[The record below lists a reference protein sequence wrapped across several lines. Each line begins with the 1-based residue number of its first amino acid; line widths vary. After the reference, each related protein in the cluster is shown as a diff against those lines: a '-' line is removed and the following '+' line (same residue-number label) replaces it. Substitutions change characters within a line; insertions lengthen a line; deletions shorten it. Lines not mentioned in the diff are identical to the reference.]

1 MTLFFALVV
10 VILSKISTL
19 IMNIVSMHQIKN
31 IMPKSNASSNFT
43 YEQSYSFIIYKT
55 AYILLFAMMLFS
67 FMMLYFGISNKNGTT
82 YVSMSENVIRNL
94 LFFVMPV
101 VVIGILLY
109 FLFAHSIQLLN
120 SSSSS
125 SSKFA
130 KKRKLLTTDL
140 ELAEWDRLAALEAA
154 RIAAEDAARR
164 KKQQE
169 EDEARRLAEER
180 ARAAQRSKEE
190 NDAKCGKC
198 Y

>member
-1 MTLFFALVV
+1 
-10 VILSKISTL
+10 
-19 IMNIVSMHQIKN
+19 
-31 IMPKSNASSNFT
+31 
-43 YEQSYSFIIYKT
+43 
-55 AYILLFAMMLFS
+55 MMLFS
-67 FMMLYFGISNKNGTT
+67 FIMLYFGISNKNGTT

-94 LFFVMPV
+94 LFFVMPIG
-101 VVIGILLY
+101 VIGILLY
-109 FLFAHSIQLLN
+109 YLFTHSIQLLN

-130 KKRKLLTTDL
+130 KKRKLLTIDL
-140 ELAEWDRLAALEAA
+140 ELNVQKRCAALAAVKK
-154 RIAAEDAARR
+154 AAEDAARR

-180 ARAAQRSKEE
+180 ARAAQKAKEE